1 MNHPYRRFFSLLL
14 VLCLLSFGVIPASA
28 EESSLLPDSTVV
40 EETSCENQEQ
50 VSIDGDAGPAAEIEP
65 LVLVMEVHAITA
77 KSAEITFIPQGVGEI
92 RYIVL
97 EASENAPDADKIW
110 NEGETAFNMNA
121 VITGLAPAANYA
133 IYGILA
139 SGTNIS
145 PVAIVQFTT
154 AKAEEVAPASKEVET
169 ASTEEQPDGADEVP
183 AAEEE
188 PAAKGAA
195 PVVEE
200 ESASEGDVP
209 VVEKEPAAEGAAPVV
224 EEEPAGESGLTPVE
238 DGPALS
244 AAMLMPMEESA
255 ITGGEPAIAIN
266 VNNITGTGAEIA
278 FVPHGVGEIRYLVLE
293 ASQQAPDA
301 AAVLSSG
308 ATAQDN
314 LASLT
319 SLTSGT
325 EYAVYAVLDQ
335 GEFVSDIVTA
345 RFTALAGA
353 VPLIALVPA
362 YDPNDV
368 AAINN
373 LLAEGGWGYNT
384 DDPANWDF
392 VKWNDAGR
400 AVEMKHSFKRSWS
413 FLNVSGLTALEKL
426 DLSGSYLVSITVSG
440 LTSLKS
446 LNCSGSNVTLLSVSG
461 LTALESIDLSNS
473 RIMNMDANGLAALK
487 SLDCSGRQ
495 MSRLYVSGLTAL
507 ETLDC
512 SGNSLP
518 DLNTS
523 GLTALKYLDCSNNRL
538 ENLNVSGRTTLEN
551 LNCSSNQLSSLDII
565 GLTALKKLDCHDN
578 RLTGTLDVSKMT
590 ALNELDCG
598 QNSFTGALDA
608 SALTALKILSCQ
620 ENQFT
625 GLKVNGLASLK
636 VLFCANNKLT
646 SLDVGGLTALEELNC
661 FGNDLTSLDVHTL
674 TSLKRLECSENFLT
688 GTLDVSGLKALEF
701 VGCYANT
708 LTNLKLNGLTAL
720 KRLRCS
726 GNNLSGTLD
735 VSALKALNELEC
747 FSNNLTGLTVGG
759 LTALT
764 YLDCSSNK
772 LTGTLNIT
780 GLLALEYL
788 NCSANVLSGLDVGGL
803 TALAY
808 INCVANQLTNLNV
821 SGLTALIQLNCSG
834 NKLSG
839 LIMSGAAALEW
850 LDCSGNQLSTLD
862 LSGTVMRCLWCQN
875 NYLASKELIIGLNE
889 SQLTHFSF
897 HPQYTVPST
906 NTPAPTNT
914 PTPTNT
920 PVPTPTPTPVPDG
933 ITLSRTEITIAAGQT
948 VHTVTATVSPSEAD
962 GTVTYASGNS
972 SIASVSADGNITG
985 VNVGSTVVNVTT
997 VNGLTRVC
1005 IVTVVK
1011 AGKGVTGIAVNKSAA
1026 FIDEGKTLK
1035 LSAKLTPRSPQN
1047 KTVSWS
1053 SDNSSVARVDGKG
1066 TVYGVSPGVA
1076 TVTATASSGISAAC
1090 IVTVNSLAVT
1100 QVILNK
1106 YAITIVEG
1114 KSASLKASVMP
1125 KNARFKA
1132 LSWSSSN
1139 PTVASVTQ
1147 RGAVKGISPG
1157 TCTITATAHN
1167 GVSASCTVTVMEVFA
1182 KRLSLNKR
1190 SASVYIGSGFTL
1202 TARITPSNT
1211 RNKTIAW
1218 TSSNPSVAEVS
1229 SNGYVQTHAVGTA
1242 VLTATTVNGLTAV
1255 CRLTVKPILV
1265 SRMTIS
1271 QRRATVLQGQQL
1283 TLSASIAPGNATNG
1297 AVTWISSKP
1306 AVAPVDQNGVVMGA
1320 SAGKATIT
1328 CAAIDGS
1335 RKKVTCTVTVP

>member
-14 VLCLLSFGVIPASA
+14 VLCLFSFGVIPASA

-40 EETSCENQEQ
+40 VETSCENQEQ
-50 VSIDGDAGPAAEIEP
+50 VSLEGDAGPEAEIEP

-77 KSAEITFIPQGVGEI
+77 ISAEITFIPQGVGEI

-97 EASENAPDADKIW
+97 EASENAPDTDKIW

-121 VITGLAPAANYA
+121 LITGLAPAANYD

-145 PVAIVQFTT
+145 PVAIAQFTT
-154 AKAEEVAPASKEVET
+154 AKAEEAAPASTEVEI
-169 ASTEEQPDGADEVP
+169 ASAEELPAGADDVP

-200 ESASEGDVP
+200 EPASEGDVP
-209 VVEKEPAAEGAAPVV
+209 VAEEEPAAKGADPVV
-224 EEEPAGESGLTPVE
+224 DEEPAGESGLTPAE

-255 ITGGEPAIAIN
+255 ITGGEPAIAIS
-266 VNNITGTGAEIA
+266 VNNITGTGAEVA
-278 FVPHGVGEIRYLVLE
+278 FVPQGVGEIRYLVLE
-293 ASQQAPDA
+293 ASQQAPDDA
-301 AAVLSSG
+301 AALSSG

-319 SLTSGT
+319 SLTSET

-353 VPLIALVPA
+353 VPLTALVPA
-362 YDPNDV
+362 YDSNDV

-473 RIMNMDANGLAALK
+473 RIMNMDASGLAALK

-495 MSRLYVSGLTAL
+495 MSRLYVSGLTSL

-518 DLNTS
+518 DLNTG

-590 ALNELDCG
+590 ALNELDLG

-661 FGNDLTSLDVHTL
+661 FGNGLTSLDVHTL
-674 TSLKRLECSENFLT
+674 TSLKRLECSENDLT

-701 VGCYANT
+701 IGCYANT
-708 LTNLKLNGLTAL
+708 LTNLKLDGLTAL
-720 KRLRCS
+720 KRLKCS
-726 GNNLSGTLD
+726 GNNLSGTFN

-759 LTALT
+759 LTVLT

-772 LTGTLNIT
+772 LTGTLNVT
-780 GLLALEYL
+780 GLIALEYL
-788 NCSANVLSGLDVGGL
+788 DCSSNVLSGLDVSGL
-803 TALAY
+803 TALTY

-839 LIMSGAAALEW
+839 LIMSGAASLEW

-862 LSGTVMRCLWCQN
+862 LSGTVMKYLWCQN

-897 HPQYTVPST
+897 HPQYTVPPT
-906 NTPAPTNT
+906 NTPA
-914 PTPTNT
+914 PTNT
-920 PVPTPTPTPVPDG
+920 PVPTPTPTPVPDS

-985 VNVGSTVVNVTT
+985 VNIGSTVVNVTT

-1011 AGKGVTGIAVNKSAA
+1011 AGKGVTGIAVSKSAA
-1026 FIDEGKTLK
+1026 SIDEGKTLK

-1066 TVYGVSPGVA
+1066 TVYGVSPGIA

-1106 YAITIVEG
+1106 YAITLVEG

-1139 PTVASVTQ
+1139 PAVASATQ

-1167 GVSASCTVTVMEVFA
+1167 GVSASCTVNVMEVFA

-1190 SASVYIGSGFTL
+1190 SASVYIGSGFSL

-1211 RNKTIAW
+1211 RNKTIVW

-1242 VLTATTVNGLTAV
+1242 VLTAATVNGLTAV

-1271 QRRATVLQGQQL
+1271 QRRATVLRGHQL
-1283 TLSASIAPGNATNG
+1283 TLSATTAPGNATNG

-1306 AVAPVDQNGVVMGA
+1306 AVAVVDQNGVVTGV

-1335 RKKVTCTVTVP
+1335 RKKAACTVTVP